1 MRACGV
7 IISVGP
13 PSFSFPFAAFGL
25 PLFLVRSGGCLPP
38 PSLLRSRGYTDA
50 QRHPRNTLD
59 VISFVLQ
66 LHTRERERGRRKPT
80 HAGGKGKGKKERRGT
95 RSSAYFR
102 GASGCKRRG
111 TIPEGKRA
119 RGESCGGLASFSLP
133 FVKRFAMPLDA
144 LHIAL
149 TGEEVPPADARTQT
163 YTATSHPLVRRPIG

>member
-66 LHTRERERGRRKPT
+66 LHTREREREGGESPRTPEEKGKEKRS
-80 HAGGKGKGKKERRGT
+80 AGGHEAAHTSEEPAAAREGELYQKAREREGSPAAAWLLFRYLL
-95 RSSAYFR
+95 SSALPCH
-102 GASGCKRRG
+102 STLC
-111 TIPEGKRA
+111 I
-119 RGESCGGLASFSLP
+119 SL
-133 FVKRFAMPLDA
+133 
-144 LHIAL
+144 
-149 TGEEVPPADARTQT
+149 
-163 YTATSHPLVRRPIG
+163 